1 MLQMLLKARATGL
14 AGSAAG
20 SLWQPPEVIIL
31 AGWVQGQ
38 MAFGRQ
44 LAIAIRWRIRSH
56 SKLGMRGG
64 KTQPVVRRW
73 ATGCCEAH

>member
-31 AGWVQGQ
+31 ARWVQGQ
-38 MAFGRQ
+38 MAFGRR
-44 LAIAIRWRIRSH
+44 LAIAIFWRMRSS
-56 SKLGMRGG
+56 SKLGMGRR
-64 KTQPVVRRW
+64 KTQPVAWRR